1 MTAAQKAYM
10 AIAKGLSINEAE
22 RFIVMQG
29 FYEQL
34 EIAQQ
39 SQYAQETSIKAKLYD
54 IIEDNSLDEDEKQSL
69 KKPLISE
76 LEEIENKHIRIRRS
90 VLIGLYSFWE
100 VSLKAILSSQS
111 FISPHSNKGNRQ
123 IERNSKKSKAWNYL
137 KQIYGEDIPNTS
149 LLIDD
154 AIRECRN
161 YIVHGQLS
169 SNQEETIRT
178 LEVSNPEFCIG
189 ITCGNCVITH
199 YSGLRHLLEYISREL
214 DNAELAAKK
223 QHNQY

>member
-1 MTAAQKAYM
+1 
-10 AIAKGLSINEAE
+10 
-22 RFIVMQG
+22 MQG

-39 SQYAQETSIKAKLYD
+39 SQYVQETSIKAKLYD
-54 IIEDNSLDEDEKQSL
+54 IIEGNSLEEDEKQSL
-69 KKPLISE
+69 KMPLINE

-90 VLIGLYSFWE
+90 ILIGLYSFWE
-100 VSLKAILSSQS
+100 VSLNAILSSQS

-123 IERNSKKSKAWNYL
+123 IERTSKKSKAWNYL

-149 LLIDD
+149 LLIGG

-169 SNQEETIRT
+169 SSQEETIRT
-178 LEVSNPEFCIG
+178 LEVSNPEFSIG
-189 ITCGNCVITH
+189 IICGNCVIAY
-199 YSGLRHLLEYISREL
+199 YSGLRHLLEYISLEL

-223 QHNQY
+223 QHNQN

>member
-1 MTAAQKAYM
+1 MTNANERMTAAQKAYM

-22 RFIVMQG
+22 RCIVMQG

-123 IERNSKKSKAWNYL
+123 IERNSKKIQSMELSKKDLWR
-137 KQIYGEDIPNTS
+137 G
-149 LLIDD
+149 
-154 AIRECRN
+154 
-161 YIVHGQLS
+161 
-169 SNQEETIRT
+169 
-178 LEVSNPEFCIG
+178 
-189 ITCGNCVITH
+189 
-199 YSGLRHLLEYISREL
+199 YSH
-214 DNAELAAKK
+214 
-223 QHNQY
+223 

>member
-1 MTAAQKAYM
+1 M
-10 AIAKGLSINEAE
+10 AIAKGLSINQAE
-22 RFIVMQG
+22 RCIVMQG

-34 EIAQQ
+34 EVAQQ
-39 SQYAQETSIKAKLYD
+39 SQYAQEANIKAKLYD
-54 IIEDNSLDEDEKQSL
+54 IIEDNSLEEDEKNSL
-69 KKPLISE
+69 KKTLISE

-111 FISPHSNKGNRQ
+111 FISPHSNKGNLQ
-123 IERNSKKSKAWNYL
+123 IERTARKSKAWIYL
-137 KQIYGEDIPNTS
+137 KRIYGEDIPNTS

-169 SNQEETIRT
+169 SSQEKTIRT
-178 LEVSNPEFCIG
+178 FVASNPEFCIE
-189 ITCGNCVITH
+189 IICGNCVITC
-199 YSGLRHLLEYISREL
+199 YSGLLHLLEYISREL

-223 QHNQY
+223 QHNQN

>member
-1 MTAAQKAYM
+1 M
-10 AIAKGLSINEAE
+10 AIAKGLSINQAE
-22 RFIVMQG
+22 RCVVMQG

-39 SQYAQETSIKAKLYD
+39 SQCTQEASIKAKLYD

-90 VLIGLYSFWE
+90 ALIGLYSFWE
-100 VSLKAILSSQS
+100 VSLNAILSSQS
-111 FISPHSNKGNRQ
+111 LIYSHSNKDNRQ
-123 IERNSKKSKAWNYL
+123 IERTSKKSKAWNYL

-161 YIVHGQLS
+161 YIVHGHLS
-169 SNQEETIRT
+169 LRQEETIRT

-189 ITCGNCVITH
+189 IICGNCVITQ

-223 QHNQY
+223 QHNQN

>member
-1 MTAAQKAYM
+1 M
-10 AIAKGLSINEAE
+10 AIAKGLSINQAE
-22 RFIVMQG
+22 RCVVMQG

-39 SQYAQETSIKAKLYD
+39 SQYVQETSIKAKLYD
-54 IIEDNSLDEDEKQSL
+54 IIEGNSLEEDEKQSL
-69 KKPLISE
+69 KMPLINE

-90 VLIGLYSFWE
+90 ILIGLYSFWE
-100 VSLKAILSSQS
+100 VSLNAILSSQS

-123 IERNSKKSKAWNYL
+123 IERTSKKSKAWNYL

-149 LLIDD
+149 LLIGG

-169 SNQEETIRT
+169 SSQEETIRT
-178 LEVSNPEFCIG
+178 LEVSNPEFSIG
-189 ITCGNCVITH
+189 IICGNCVIAY
-199 YSGLRHLLEYISREL
+199 YSGLRHLLEYISLEL

-223 QHNQY
+223 QHHQN

>member
-1 MTAAQKAYM
+1 M
-10 AIAKGLSINEAE
+10 AIAKGLSINQAE
-22 RFIVMQG
+22 RCVVMQG

-39 SQYAQETSIKAKLYD
+39 SQYAQESSIKAKLYD
-54 IIEDNSLDEDEKQSL
+54 IIEDNSLEEYEKQSL

-76 LEEIENKHIRIRRS
+76 LEEIENKHIRIRCS

-111 FISPHSNKGNRQ
+111 FISSPSNKGNWQ
-123 IERNSKKSKAWNYL
+123 IERTPKKSKAWNYL

-149 LLIDD
+149 LLIDG

-161 YIVHGQLS
+161 YIVHGHLS
-169 SNQEETIRT
+169 SHQEETIRI

-189 ITCGNCVITH
+189 IICGNYVITH
-199 YSGLRHLLEYISREL
+199 YSGLCHLFEYISREL

-223 QHNQY
+223 QYNQD